1 MGIFATFAVSF
12 GDVSLSGDAL
22 KREPGET
29 PGQTRCEEN
38 VHRLNNKKKSL
49 YAVRSMLVVIMRSF
63 PGTVE

>member
-29 PGQTRCEEN
+29 PGQTRCLS
-38 VHRLNNKKKSL
+38 VCSTVDARCD
-49 YAVRSMLVVIMRSF
+49 YAFLSRNSRMSN
-63 PGTVE
+63 